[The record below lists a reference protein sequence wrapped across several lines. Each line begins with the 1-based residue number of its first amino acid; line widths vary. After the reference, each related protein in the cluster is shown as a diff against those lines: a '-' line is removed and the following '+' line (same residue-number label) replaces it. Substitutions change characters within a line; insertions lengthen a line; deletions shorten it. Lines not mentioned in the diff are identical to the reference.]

1 MGVDS
6 FLNCLLI
13 EIVDLVVD
21 LVPGTDGENSPEERR
36 AAYDG
41 RKADKGG
48 VAPV

>member
-6 FLNCLLI
+6 FLDCLLI

-21 LVPGTDGENSPEERR
+21 LVPGSDGENSPEERR